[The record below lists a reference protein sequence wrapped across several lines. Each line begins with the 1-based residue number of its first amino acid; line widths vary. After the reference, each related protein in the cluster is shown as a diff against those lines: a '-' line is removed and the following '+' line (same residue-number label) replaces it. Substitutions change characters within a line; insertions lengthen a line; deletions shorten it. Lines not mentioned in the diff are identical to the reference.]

1 MSEGGRSPF
10 YLLTGLVIGI
20 VLGVLYSW
28 LWIPAEALEAHPADL
43 RDDFKDA
50 YRELIARAYTSNSDL
65 GRAEARLALLGDS
78 DPARELA
85 VQAQLSLGQE
95 GASDAARALGILAAH
110 LQEGQESTS
119 IAIAYPQTATPGG
132 GLGTDDGGSPVP
144 EVSATPRATS
154 TPPPGGTATPTATIT
169 LTPTITTTPLP
180 SPTPTATQGAPFVL
194 VDYALVCDELI
205 DPPLIQVYVF
215 DASGNPVPGVEIVIT
230 WDGGINRFLTGL
242 KPEFGLGYADYAMDP
257 AVSYTLRLE
266 DGGDPVDGLTGR
278 TCDEGFL
285 GSWRLNFTQP

>member
-10 YLLTGLVIGI
+10 YLLTGLVIGV

-28 LWIPAEALEAHPADL
+28 LWIPAEALEARPEVL

-50 YRELIARAYTSNSDL
+50 YRELIARAYASNSDL
-65 GRAEARLALLGDS
+65 GRAEARLALLADN
-78 DPARELA
+78 DPIRELA
-85 VQAQLSLGQE
+85 AQAQLSLGQD
-95 GASDAARALGILAAH
+95 GLADAARALGILAAH
-110 LQEGQESTS
+110 LQDGQESTS
-119 IAIAYPQTATPGG
+119 IAIAYPQTNTP
-132 GLGTDDGGSPVP
+132 DGEPGNDEGSSPAP
-144 EVSATPRATS
+144 GASATPRQSS

-194 VDYALVCDELI
+194 VDYALVCDEAI
-205 DPPLIQVYVF
+205 SPPLIQVYVF
-215 DASGNPVPGVEIVIT
+215 DAAGNPVPGVEIVIT

-257 AVSYTLRLE
+257 ALTYTLRLE

-285 GSWRLNFTQP
+285 GSWRLNFSQP